1 MQSAMVKPAEAGNA
15 AGGEV
20 VEFGWEEEGSN
31 KPLTGR
37 RLKAQKEQKKKNRSG
52 TFGECFQLILGIP
65 LYSYTIRIKIGE
77 F

>member
-1 MQSAMVKPAEAGNA
+1 MVKPAEAGDA

-20 VEFGWEEEGSN
+20 VDFGWEEEGSN

-52 TFGECFQLILGIP
+52 TFGECLPVDVG
-65 LYSYTIRIKIGE
+65 YTYP
-77 F
+77 FVH